1 MDNSFNNTGK
11 DPLVEAAARVLR
23 GDVSLN
29 EGAEEVQAIAKAVE
43 GFKVGDKTN
52 FGTVVEIGSG
62 SITFKAKD
70 LPKTTIPFN
79 HRKMG
84 SKDYS
89 LSALRMMEG
98 SYEDKQGTMEEE
110 EETIEEALVRAPFKF
125 AGKSNKFLG
134 KGTKDEELGSE
145 LTQFIGLTT
154 KRQPLLGKYLEVKHQ
169 TNFAR
174 GRCVGFCTFHG
185 TPYLILEDG
194 NGESILIAC
203 SNTQREIYEFTPTG
217 GEVTG
222 VKGTGSSDNPALYS
236 MSKKNY

>member
-70 LPKTTIPFN
+70 LQKTKISFDQ
-79 HRKMG
+79 RKVG
-84 SKDYS
+84 SKDYV

-98 SYEDKQGTMEEE
+98 SCEDKEGTMEE
-110 EETIEEALVRAPFKF
+110 EETIEEALIQSPFKFFTGKSKF
-125 AGKSNKFLG
+125 AGK
-134 KGTKDEELGSE
+134 GTNTDEELGSK
-145 LTQFIGLTT
+145 LDRFMTT
-154 KRQPLLGKYLEVKHQ
+154 VADRQPLLDKYLEVHDGS
-169 TNFAR
+169 TIAR
-174 GRCVGFCTFHG
+174 GRCVGFVILMGAPH
-185 TPYLILEDG
+185 LILEDG
-194 NGESILIAC
+194 GGALIVINC
-203 SNTQREIYEFTPTG
+203 DKMQRKIYEFTPTG
-217 GEVTG
+217 GKVTG
-222 VKGTGSSDNPALYS
+222 VTGTGSSDNPALYS